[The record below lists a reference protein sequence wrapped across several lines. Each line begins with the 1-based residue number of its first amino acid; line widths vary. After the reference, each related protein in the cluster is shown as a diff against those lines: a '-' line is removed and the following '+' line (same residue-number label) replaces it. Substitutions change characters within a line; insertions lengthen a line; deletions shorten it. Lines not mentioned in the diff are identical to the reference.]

1 MRILVVGAGAVG
13 GYFGGRLLEIGRDVT
28 FLVRPHRAAAL
39 AKTGLV
45 IQSSLGDAHLPA
57 PPTVTAD
64 QLREPYDLILLS
76 CKAYD
81 LDDAIQSFTPAVG
94 PKSSILPL
102 LNGMRHLHTLD
113 NSFSPDKVL
122 GGQCFISS
130 ALDAEGRIV
139 HFNQAHS
146 LSFGERNGARSKRIE
161 AIAATMSGAN
171 LDAQLSETI
180 LQDMWE
186 KWIFISAGAA
196 STCLFRGTI
205 GDIVAA
211 GAADLTSKLFDECA
225 AIASANNYPPRP
237 ASFQQNQAR
246 LTEPGSVLAAS
257 MLRDIERQAPIE
269 ADHIVGDLLRSGE
282 EKEVLSPLLRIS
294 YANLKT
300 YEARRERETSAA
312 HKKAAKSF

>member
-1 MRILVVGAGAVG
+1 MRILVVGAGGVG
-13 GYFGGRLLEIGRDVT
+13 GYFGGRLLEIARDVT

-39 AKTGLV
+39 TKTGLV
-45 IQSSLGDAHLPA
+45 IQSSLGDVYLPA
-57 PPTVTAD
+57 PPIVTAD
-64 QLREPYDLILLS
+64 RLRDAYDLILLS

-81 LDDAIQSFTPAVG
+81 LNDAIRSFTPAVG
-94 PKSSILPL
+94 SKSAILPL

-113 NSFSPDKVL
+113 RSFSPDKVL
-122 GGQCFISS
+122 GGQCFLSS

-146 LSFGERNGARSKRIE
+146 LSFGERDGARSQRVE

-171 LDAQLSETI
+171 IEAQLSETI
-180 LQDMWE
+180 VQDMWE

-211 GAADLTSKLFDECA
+211 GAAGLTSKLFDECA
-225 AIASANNYPPRP
+225 AIAAANHHPPRQF
-237 ASFQQNQAR
+237 SFQQNHAR

-257 MLRDIERQAPIE
+257 MLRDIERNAPIE
-269 ADHIVGDLLRSGE
+269 ADQIIGDLLRSGE
-282 EKEVLSPLLRIS
+282 EKEVLSPLLRIA
-294 YANLKT
+294 YANMKT
-300 YEARRERETSAA
+300 YEARREREAGMA
-312 HKKAAKSF
+312 EKKLP